1 MRIIAG
7 KHKGRPISAP
17 TGRDTRPTTDR
28 VRESLFSTL
37 TSHFGSLEGLNV
49 VDVFAGSGA
58 LGFES
63 LSRGAACATFFD
75 KAPGALACLRENASK
90 LGYGREQARVCK
102 YDVLAAPGE
111 VLARKLH
118 LPQDIVFLDPPYATD
133 AGQVFKLIDDMA
145 RANTLAEG
153 AICVYEYATDDAPE
167 YTGEFFEVV
176 QTKRYGTTSI
186 VLLGLREN
194 LTHNA

>member
-1 MRIIAG
+1 
-7 KHKGRPISAP
+7 
-17 TGRDTRPTTDR
+17 
-28 VRESLFSTL
+28 
-37 TSHFGSLEGLNV
+37 
-49 VDVFAGSGA
+49 
-58 LGFES
+58 
-63 LSRGAACATFFD
+63 
-75 KAPGALACLRENASK
+75 LRENASK

>member
-7 KHKGRPISAP
+7 KHKGRPINAP

-28 VRESLFSTL
+28 VRESLFSSL
-37 TSHFGSLEGLNV
+37 VSYFGTLEGLNV

-63 LSRGAACATFFD
+63 LSRGAASATFFD
-75 KAPGALACLRENASK
+75 KAPGALACLRDNSSK
-90 LGYGREQARVCK
+90 LGCSREQARICK
-102 YDVLAAPGE
+102 CDVLGVSGD

-133 AGQVFKLIDDMA
+133 AGQVFKLIDDFA
-145 RANTLAEG
+145 REGVLAQG
-153 AICVYEYATDDAPE
+153 ALCVYEYATEDAPE
-167 YTGEFFEVV
+167 YTGEFFEVF
-176 QTKRYGTTSI
+176 QTKRYGSTSI
-186 VLLGLREN
+186 VLLALREN
-194 LTHNA
+194 LEKNA